1 MPSINY
7 SVIVDLVVPLYAVG
21 KRSEPVLLGS
31 ATPLV
36 IGSQHLLVTAAH
48 VLDGNDDT
56 VVGGVASSLYLPIEG
71 RLTELT
77 AAPAFKS
84 PLPQSGRREDDA
96 IDLAFIA
103 IPSGVASGL
112 GPVRFLKPRNLGIN
126 DHLSSSDSYVF
137 SGFPE
142 TKNRAKFGTNS
153 VKSFCL
159 VYTGRSVPAAEAGNP
174 EIAARTHILV
184 RFDRSQVF
192 DADGNRLTSPEPYGM
207 SGGAV
212 WAPAAADPNEP
223 VLVGIGTE
231 YRATSKLLIGTRIN
245 VVVAA
250 VLSKYPQL
258 NSLVPEIEGLRI
270 NFRSEEAAGA

>member
-7 SVIVDLVVPLYAVG
+7 SVIGDLVVPLYAVG
-21 KRSEPVLLGS
+21 KRREPVLLGS
-31 ATPLV
+31 AAPLV

-56 VVGGVASSLYLPIEG
+56 VVGDAASSLYLSIEG

-84 PLPQSGRREDDA
+84 PLPPSGRREDDA

-103 IPSGVASGL
+103 IPGGIASGL

-126 DHLSSSDSYVF
+126 DHLSSSGSYVF
-137 SGFPE
+137 SGYPE
-142 TKNRAKFGTNS
+142 TKNRTKFGTNAL
-153 VKSFCL
+153 KPFCL
-159 VYTGRSVPAAEAGNP
+159 AYTGRSVPAAEAGNP
-174 EIAARTHILV
+174 EMADRTHIVV
-184 RFDRSQVF
+184 RFDRSRVF
-192 DADGNRLTSPEPYGM
+192 DTDGNRLTPPEPFGM

-231 YRATSKLLIGTRIN
+231 YRAKSKLLIGTRIN

-250 VLSKYPQL
+250 VLSKYPHL
-258 NSLVPEIEGLRI
+258 NSLVPAIEGLHI
-270 NFRSEEAAGA
+270 NFRSEETAGV